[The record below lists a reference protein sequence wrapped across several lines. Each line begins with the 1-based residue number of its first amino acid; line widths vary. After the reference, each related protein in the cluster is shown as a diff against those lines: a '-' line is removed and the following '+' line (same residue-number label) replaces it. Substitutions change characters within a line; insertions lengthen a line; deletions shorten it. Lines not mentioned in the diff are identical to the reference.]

1 MRNFITLSWIILCSP
16 ATADWR
22 VPDERYVQGYYA
34 VSNVAPDDVLN
45 VREEPRGSSQKLG
58 SLAFNK
64 DIVEIV
70 STNSAGSWGM
80 VRMGEHMGWTSMRY
94 LRPTRVTTFE
104 GTNIPIGL
112 RCFLEEPFV
121 TYTFGAGVMIENKP
135 GTTKRHM
142 PIVEIVPNDTL
153 YKVYF
158 EASDIVR
165 NMNFTMDPKG
175 TSTMADVSFFWSFSN
190 DGSNLGTAGC
200 ALSED

>member
-1 MRNFITLSWIILCSP
+1 MRTIFTLSLIFVSNT
-16 ATADWR
+16 ANADWR
-22 VPDERYVQGYYA
+22 LPDERHVQGYYA

-45 VREEPRGSSQKLG
+45 VREEPRGSSPKLG

-70 STNSAGSWGM
+70 TTNSAGSWGM

-94 LRPTRVTTFE
+94 LRPTRVTTFG

-135 GTTKRHM
+135 GSAERYF
-142 PIVEIVPNDTL
+142 PVIEIIPNDTQ
-153 YKVYF
+153 YKIYF
-158 EASDIVR
+158 EESDIIR
-165 NMNFTMDPKG
+165 NISITMDAKG
-175 TSTMADVSFFWSFSN
+175 TSTMADVSFLWSFSI

-200 ALSED
+200 TLSED